1 MFQRFI
7 DDLKNHYKYAIYSAR
22 AQLKAEVAGSY
33 LNWVWWVLQ
42 PFCFMII
49 YAIVFG
55 VIFGAKEEYF
65 TAFIFIGITVWDFF
79 NRNVKQSVSLV
90 KKNKAIVTKVYMPK
104 FILILSKMFVNGF
117 KMLISFGIVV
127 FLMVV
132 MRVPITWNI
141 LYFIP
146 IIIDLWL
153 ITFGI
158 MCFLTHFGVFVE
170 DLSNVLDIFLK
181 FVFYMTGVMYNID
194 HRIGKTYP
202 VISAILEKCNPIAY
216 FMKSMRDCLLYSSTP
231 GRKLLGLWFIIA
243 VVISILG
250 VRLIYKNENS
260 YAKVI

>member
-1 MFQRFI
+1 MFKRFI
-7 DDLKNHYKYAIYSAR
+7 SDLKKHYKYAVYSAQ

-33 LNWVWWVLQ
+33 LNWVWWILQ

-55 VIFGAKEEYF
+55 VIFGAREKYF
-65 TAFIFIGITVWDFF
+65 TAFIFIGITIWDFF
-79 NRNVKQSVSLV
+79 NRNVKQSVKIV
-90 KKNKAIVTKVYMPK
+90 KSNKAIVTKVYMPK
-104 FILILSKMFVNGF
+104 FVLILAKMFVNGF

-127 FLMVV
+127 ILMIFF
-132 MRVPITWNI
+132 RVQITWNI
-141 LYFIP
+141 FFIFP
-146 IIIDLWL
+146 ILIDLWL

-181 FVFYMTGVMYNID
+181 FVFYMTGVMYDID

-202 VISAILEKCNPIAY
+202 LISKILEKGNPVAY
-216 FMKSMRDCLLYSSTP
+216 FMCATRDCLLYSTTP
-231 GRKLLGLWFIIA
+231 DALLLLVWFVVSLVICLLGI
-243 VVISILG
+243 
-250 VRLIYKNENS
+250 RLIYKNENS